1 MAFDPLTG
9 QVDYGGASYDPQ
21 NLNAAMGMRAAAR
34 ADIAPESGVFDVLE
48 SLPGITTSALFN
60 ARRYANTL
68 EKGGRFDVGT
78 SAKTRR
84 LKRAR
89 KYGAMIGD
97 DIAPR
102 DVSQFVGGGR
112 RGPIGA
118 YSRRRMAQGKT
129 PLLRASRA
137 NNLTANPLAVNR
149 FTSLAGLAGDTKIA
163 YTPMQG
169 FSGMMDFALKSSRIR
184 QRVGLAADFDP
195 EKQKAFSGGVLGR
208 IASINRVNTLDSVI
222 ARGPGTSRFSQARY
236 AKALESKGKIATNAL
251 KVSNL
256 ARPIESMPSVV
267 KAGLDAAEAA
277 RAALVPGGVG
287 PLTPGTSATVL
298 NAQRTATQAA
308 INAEKTRRMQAAFG
322 NTSKFIGEEM
332 TAGVLSNRITSLFGG
347 ATNYYNATMRQKA
360 SLSIAAKASG
370 LSKADARLL
379 IDDLSGSA
387 TKAAKYVGGFRR
399 EAARSSKNAT
409 SWYRSDFSW
418 RNCNNSIS
426 WT

>member
-1 MAFDPLTG
+1 MPINPLTG

-21 NLNAAMGMRAAAR
+21 NINAGIAMRAAAST
-34 ADIAPESGVFDVLE
+34 DTNVPFFFEMME
-48 SLPGITTSALFN
+48 SLPGAYTGAMFN
-60 ARRYANTL
+60 ARRYAKTL
-68 EKGGRFDVGT
+68 EKGGRFDVGAGAT
-78 SAKTRR
+78 GRKLRRAK
-84 LKRAR
+84 

-97 DIAPR
+97 EIAPTN
-102 DVSQFVGGGR
+102 VKQFIGGGR
-112 RGPIGA
+112 KGPLGA
-118 YSRRRMAQGKT
+118 YARRRMAQGKT

-137 NNLTANPLAVNR
+137 NNLTSNPLAVNR
-149 FTSLAGLAGDTKIA
+149 FTSLAGLAGDSKIA

-169 FSGMMDFALKSSRIR
+169 TAGIMDFALKSSRFKK
-184 QRVGLAADFDP
+184 RVGLPADFDP

-208 IASINRVNTLDSVI
+208 IASINRINTLDSII
-222 ARGPGTSRFSQARY
+222 ARGPGASRFSQARY

-251 KVSNL
+251 KVANV
-256 ARPIESMPSVV
+256 ARPIESMPHVV

-287 PLTPGTSATVL
+287 PLTSSGSATVL

-322 NTSKFIGEEM
+322 NTSKFVGEEM
-332 TAGVLSNRITSLFGG
+332 TAGVLSNRITSFFGG

-360 SLSIAAKASG
+360 TLSIAAKASG

-399 EAARSSKNAT
+399 EMARSSKNAT
-409 SWYRSDFSW
+409 SWFRSDVSW
-418 RNCNNSIS
+418 RNCNGSS
-426 WT
+426 CWT